1 MSLSR
6 KKLRLLSMKALFEYE
21 FYPQKEL
28 KEQVE
33 QFLLQEETLE
43 ETDRAVLSERV
54 LDAASKIPDLDREIN
69 EVTEG
74 WTTSRMN
81 KVDLTLIRLALYE
94 MRFDPETPTKV
105 AIDEAVELAH
115 RFGGEESPKFVNGVL
130 ARFVKE
136 NT

>member
-1 MSLSR
+1 
-6 KKLRLLSMKALFEYE
+6 MKALFEYE
-21 FYPQKEL
+21 FYPLKEL

-115 RFGGEESPKFVNGVL
+115 QFGGEESPKFVNGVL

>member
-1 MSLSR
+1 MSR

-43 ETDRAVLSERV
+43 ETDRAMLSERV

-115 RFGGEESPKFVNGVL
+115 QFGGEESPKFVNGVL